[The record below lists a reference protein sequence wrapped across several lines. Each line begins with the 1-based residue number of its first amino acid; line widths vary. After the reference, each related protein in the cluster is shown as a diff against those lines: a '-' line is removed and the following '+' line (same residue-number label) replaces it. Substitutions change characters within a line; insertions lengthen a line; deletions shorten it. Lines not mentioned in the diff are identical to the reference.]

1 MQKLI
6 KVVRLAGIGMVILL
20 PVLCRGQGGQPGG
33 VGGGVA
39 EPLKGPVAPAAPP
52 DPKTQGRAGKVKANW
67 AKPPIVDFVHIDLEV
82 TAEEVGSGKV
92 GMKEEL
98 RVRGIR
104 EQTGTIEL
112 DGPSPRW
119 AKVRSIGVTGRRMI
133 FVHRNEKLS
142 LDIDP
147 PLKRGEELT
156 LSFEYDLTLA
166 GRPGAGLILVPGD
179 KEATPPLQPMVYSQG
194 QAELNHLW
202 FFCHDFPNERMTSAV
217 TARVPRGVTVVSNG
231 TLEGIEEPAGA
242 GLQAWKWRQ
251 NQPHAA
257 YLISVAMGTFERV
270 ELPPAK
276 GAGVEGRDVPV
287 EAYVEPGKGAIAKER
302 MSETGAMIEFFAR
315 QFDEPYPFDKYAQ
328 TTVRAFAWGGMENSS
343 ATTLTDAAVQP
354 DVPADPTLIS
364 HELAHQWFGDL
375 VTCRTW
381 EHVWLNE
388 GWATYA
394 ESLWN
399 AEVARR
405 SGEDVKAAYLGG
417 LIRSRAHLAE
427 RYAREEGS
435 QEPLASNVYADPDD
449 VFEKADDPYAKGAW
463 VLHMLHARLGD
474 EAFWRGT
481 REYLNRWKYREV
493 ETGDFRRCLEEASG
507 DALDR
512 FFADWV
518 YRYGM
523 PRIEVQLEP
532 VMDHVGGEGGFH
544 TRVRV
549 KQSNPAGGPRGL
561 SVPLVLVGKDGRQ
574 EMMIDLAGETWE
586 DVVTTEFG
594 VERGEVDPD
603 ATVLANWNLEGS
615 AIPLKDTCGKWVES
629 TRSKH

>member
-1 MQKLI
+1 
-6 KVVRLAGIGMVILL
+6 
-20 PVLCRGQGGQPGG
+20 
-33 VGGGVA
+33 
-39 EPLKGPVAPAAPP
+39 
-52 DPKTQGRAGKVKANW
+52 VKANW
-67 AKPPIVDFVHIDLEV
+67 AKPPTVDFVHIDLEV
-82 TAEEVGSGKV
+82 TAEDVGSGKV
-92 GMKEEL
+92 GMREEL
-98 RVRGIR
+98 LVRGIR

-119 AKVRSIGVTGRRMI
+119 AKVRSIGVTGRRMV
-133 FVHRNEKLS
+133 FVHRNEQLS

-156 LSFEYDLTLA
+156 LSFEYDLTLG

-179 KEATPPLQPMVYSQG
+179 NDATPPLQPMVYSQG

-217 TARVPRGVTVVSNG
+217 TARVPKGVTVISNG

-270 ELPPAK
+270 ELPSAR
-276 GAGVEGRDVPV
+276 GAGVDGRDVPV

-354 DVPADPTLIS
+354 DAPADPTLIS

-394 ESLWN
+394 ESLWS
-399 AEVARR
+399 AESALRR
-405 SGEDVKAAYLGG
+405 GEDVKAAYLTG
-417 LIRSRAHLAE
+417 LVKSRVHLAE

-449 VFEKADDPYAKGAW
+449 TFEKADDPYAKGAW

-532 VMDHVGGEGGFH
+532 VMEHVGTEGGFH
-544 TRVRV
+544 TRVRL
-549 KQSNPAGGPRGL
+549 KQSNPVGGPRGV
-561 SVPLVLVGKDGRQ
+561 SVPVVLVGKDGRH
-574 EMMIDLAGETWE
+574 EMMIELDGETWE

-603 ATVLANWNLEGS
+603 ATVLANWKLEGS
-615 AIPLKDTCGKWVES
+615 AIPLRDTCGKWVES
-629 TRSKH
+629 TKSKH